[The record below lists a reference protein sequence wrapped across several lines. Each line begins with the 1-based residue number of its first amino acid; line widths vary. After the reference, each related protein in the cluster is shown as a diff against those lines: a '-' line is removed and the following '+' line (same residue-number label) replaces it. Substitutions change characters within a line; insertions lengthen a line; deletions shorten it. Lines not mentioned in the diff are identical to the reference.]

1 MKRLALALM
10 SLAML
15 AVTLTA
21 NAQTQTKTVKDQLGS
36 VAVKP
41 VSNTKPVQ
49 VPYITWGGD
58 IAAFLANGNSLR
70 TKPDSIYGKLGLDLQ
85 FVNGDDTFAQ
95 TKRYL
100 SGESPYWRGTFRM
113 GGQFSEALNA
123 SPETK
128 PVCILRLTWS
138 LGDHLVATDDI
149 KMLQDL
155 KGATVIFQRG
165 GPHVGLVDDTL
176 RAADLKW
183 SDITA
188 VEVDDLTGD
197 NGPAE
202 AFRKAVASGK
212 KKVVACV
219 ITPDMI
225 GLCSGLESVGSGA
238 EGTVKGSHVVNTTST
253 MSRSIADVWWVRAD
267 YLKDHRDEVEKF
279 VAGYLKATVELVKMR
294 NNYESGADKGSFT
307 KGTGPQYKAA
317 LTFAQTTFGA
327 DVLPTLEE
335 DAHGLLL
342 DAEFAGLPGQI
353 SFFEDEG
360 NLNNFDKKLKV
371 ALDLATQQG
380 YAKSRAGF
388 DTARWDYRRIA
399 EIAGIEYKKEST
411 SGRIQA
417 ESLNINPDADFGD
430 KTIYSFTINFDP
442 NQTTFSSD
450 RYGTE
455 FQRALEQAST
465 FGNAVILI
473 RGHSD
478 TNLVLAHLVRAG
490 LKKGIIKRTGGPGNR
505 QYFLNGK
512 PLDLN
517 STSTLVKLIS
527 SGAFDGDN
535 EYNPREKMQAALS
548 LSQTRAENVAKAV
561 EAFAKV
567 KGVTLDATQLQ
578 PLGVGIND
586 PLIGRPTGPQDSL
599 KNMRVEFSIIRV
611 PAESVKPA
619 DYDF

>member
-1 MKRLALALM
+1 MKRFALAL
-10 SLAML
+10 SLAL
-15 AVTLTA
+15 VAVTVTA
-21 NAQTQTKTVKDQLGS
+21 NAQEKTIKEQLGA
-36 VAVKP
+36 VTVKP
-41 VSNTKPVQ
+41 VAATKPVQ

-58 IAAFLANGNSLR
+58 IAAFVANGNSLR
-70 TKPDSIYGKLGLDLQ
+70 TKPDSIYGKFGLDLQ

-95 TKRYL
+95 AKRYL

-149 KMLQDL
+149 NMLQDL
-155 KGATVIFQRG
+155 KGATIILQRG

-183 SDITA
+183 EDVTVVW
-188 VEVDDLTGD
+188 VENLTGD
-197 NGPAE
+197 KGPAE
-202 AFRKAVASGK
+202 AFRKAVNGGK
-212 KKVVACV
+212 KKTVTCV

-225 GLCSGLESVGSGA
+225 GLCSDLESVGSGA
-238 EGTVKGSHVVNTTST
+238 EGTVKGAHVVNTTST
-253 MSRSIADVWWVRAD
+253 MSRSIADVWWVRSD
-267 YLKDHRDEVEKF
+267 YLEANRAEVEKF
-279 VAGYLKATVELVKMR
+279 VAGYLKATVELVQMR
-294 NNYESGADKGSFT
+294 NNYETGANKGSFT
-307 KGTGPQYKAA
+307 KGTGPQYKST
-317 LTFAQTTFGA
+317 LTFAQSIFGE
-327 DVLPTLEE
+327 DVFPTLEE
-335 DAHGLLL
+335 DVHGLLL

-353 SFFEDEG
+353 SFFEDQG

-371 ALDLATQQG
+371 ALDLATSQG
-380 YAKSRAGF
+380 YAKNRAGF
-388 DTARWDYRRIA
+388 DTARWDYRRLA
-399 EIAGIEYKKEST
+399 EMAGIEYKKEAAT
-411 SGRIQA
+411 GRIQA
-417 ESLNINPDADFGD
+417 ESLNINPDADFDD
-430 KTIYSFTINFDP
+430 KTIYSFTINFSD
-442 NQTTFSSD
+442 NQTTFSPD

-490 LKKGIIKRTGGPGNR
+490 MKKGLIKRTGGPGNR

-512 PLDLN
+512 PLDL
-517 STSTLVKLIS
+517 SATSTLTKLIS
-527 SGAFDGDN
+527 QGAFDGDN
-535 EYNPREKMQAALS
+535 EYNPRETMQAALS

-561 EAFAKV
+561 RAFAEQ
-567 KGVTLDATQLQ
+567 KGVTLDTTQLQ

-586 PLIGRPTGPQDSL
+586 PLIARPTGPNDSL

-611 PAESVKPA
+611 PAESVKPS